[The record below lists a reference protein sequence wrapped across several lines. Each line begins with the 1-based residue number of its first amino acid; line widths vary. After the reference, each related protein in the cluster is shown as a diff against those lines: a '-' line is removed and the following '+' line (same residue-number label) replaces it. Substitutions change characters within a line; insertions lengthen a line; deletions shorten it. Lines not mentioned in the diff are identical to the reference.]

1 MTKGAQRIDY
11 SVFCVVTTIRCFW
24 ITRAHLSIVTCR
36 ANPDNGAAATGA
48 AGAATPRCPL
58 LTRARGGS
66 YPPLPFAYEGT
77 RGQLPH
83 AALCLRGNAG
93 AATPRCPLL
102 TRERGGSYPPLPFA
116 YEGTRGQPCALCML
130 PLQYLII
137 PFEFILSLFLYCP
150 NSESRNI

>member
-1 MTKGAQRIDY
+1 MTKGAQRIDF
-11 SVFCVVTTIRCFW
+11 SVLSPFVCVITTIRCLW

-102 TRERGGSYPPLPFA
+102 TRERGGSRVPFA
-116 YEGTRGQPCALCML
+116 CYHYNILYFLLNLFYHSFYTAQIQKAGTFKSCERDT
-130 PLQYLII
+130 
-137 PFEFILSLFLYCP
+137 
-150 NSESRNI
+150 